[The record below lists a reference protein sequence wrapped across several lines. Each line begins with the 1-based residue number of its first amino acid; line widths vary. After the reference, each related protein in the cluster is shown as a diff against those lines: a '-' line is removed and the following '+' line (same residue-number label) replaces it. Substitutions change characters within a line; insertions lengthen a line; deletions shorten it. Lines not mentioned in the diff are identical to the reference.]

1 MIKITKEMVI
11 EYASKYDKNEKA
23 FDKREEKGLK
33 EWLAGHKYLDKEKF
47 VRLGRW
53 KSKRPTK
60 LYKSNDDSLIKDI
73 TKFSFSTK
81 NEEARIKSLLVLSG
95 VSWPVAS
102 VILHFTFPS
111 SYPILDFRALES
123 LGIEKPKS
131 YNFNF
136 WQRYCERV
144 REIAK
149 NVQED
154 IRTVDKA
161 LWAYSQEYSKI
172 INK

>member
-1 MIKITKEMVI
+1 MMKITKEIVR
-11 EYASKYDKNEKA
+11 EYASKYDSGEKL
-23 FDKREEKGLK
+23 FNKQEERELK
-33 EWLAGHKYLDKEKF
+33 EWLSSHKYLDKEKF
-47 VRLGRW
+47 VRLGKW

-60 LYKSNDDSLIKDI
+60 RYESNDDSLIRDI
-73 TKFSFSTK
+73 TKFSFLTK

-102 VILHFTFPS
+102 VILHFTFPNN
-111 SYPILDFRALES
+111 YPILDFRALQS
-123 LGIEKPKS
+123 LGIEKPKN

-136 WQRYCERV
+136 WQKYCGRV

-161 LWAYSQEYSKI
+161 LWAYSQEYSKT
-172 INK
+172 KDK